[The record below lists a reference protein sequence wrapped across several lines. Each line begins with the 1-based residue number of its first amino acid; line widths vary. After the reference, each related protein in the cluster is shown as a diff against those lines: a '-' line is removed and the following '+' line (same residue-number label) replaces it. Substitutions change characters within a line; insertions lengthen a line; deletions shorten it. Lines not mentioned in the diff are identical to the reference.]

1 MQKNASKYRSQMKL
15 FVHISY
21 IVFIASSFT
30 VFAQNNKTLVTAF
43 SQSYDYEAIQKYDA
57 AINTLNAVYSA
68 SSYELNLRM
77 GWLHY
82 LAGKQK
88 ESVGFYQKASTLMP
102 AATEPKWAI
111 INPLTKLES
120 WNEIE
125 KTYLAI
131 LKLDAKNAT
140 ANYNL
145 GLIYYYRKDYFSAK
159 KHFDVSLN
167 LAPLGYNNMLMSAL
181 TNYFLGNKNEAIT
194 LFNKTLL
201 YSPNDKSALE
211 GLSLIK

>member
-1 MQKNASKYRSQMKL
+1 MKTFKNTL
-15 FVHISY
+15 FV
-21 IVFIASSFT
+21 IAT
-30 VFAQNNKTLVTAF
+30 AITLHATAQTKTLASAF
-43 SQSYDYEAIQKYDA
+43 SQSYDYEAIAKYDA
-57 AINTLNAVYSA
+57 AITALMDVYNA
-68 SSYELNLRM
+68 SSYETNLRL
-77 GWLHY
+77 GWLNY
-82 LAGKQK
+82 MAGKHK
-88 ESVGFYQKASTLMP
+88 ESVSYYQKAVALMP

-111 INPLTKLES
+111 INPLTKLEN

-131 LKLDAKNAT
+131 LKLDAKNVT

-159 KHFDVSLN
+159 KYFDVALN
-167 LAPLGYNNMLMSAL
+167 ITPFGYNNMLMSGWA
-181 TNYFLGNKNEAIT
+181 NYFLGNKNEASV
-194 LFNKTLL
+194 LFNKVLL

>member
-1 MQKNASKYRSQMKL
+1 MTFSKLSILIALAGFFCRMNAQTTKAL
-15 FVHISY
+15 
-21 IVFIASSFT
+21 T
-30 VFAQNNKTLVTAF
+30 TAF

-57 AINTLNAVYSA
+57 AVAVLNTVYTPT
-68 SSYELNLRM
+68 SYEMNLRI
-77 GWLHY
+77 GWLLY
-82 LAGKQK
+82 EAGKHK
-88 ESVGFYQKASTLMP
+88 ESIGYYQKAINLMP

-111 INPLTKLES
+111 INPLTKLEN

-125 KTYLAI
+125 KNYLAI
-131 LKLDAKNAT
+131 LKLDSKNAT

-159 KHFDVSLN
+159 KHFDVALN
-167 LAPLGYNNMLMSAL
+167 LSPFGYNYLLMSAW
-181 TNYFLGNKNEAIT
+181 TNYFLGNKNEALT

-211 GLSLIK
+211 GLGLIK